1 MKIKTNFSLLTLF
14 ILIFI
19 SIFAFV
25 PQSQAADQFV
35 DINGHWAESAIQKM
49 AEAGI
54 ASGFPDAAF
63 RPDNKISRAEFAVL
77 IVKAFD
83 LESKNGKVFTDT
95 SQHWAKDQIAAA
107 NTYGVV
113 NGYNDST
120 FGPDDPITRE
130 QMALMIVKAAKL
142 QISPGTLNCRDSA
155 QVSSWAK
162 DAVATAYAQKIL
174 SGMPDGNFKPQD
186 HASRAQAIIVLSK
199 TLELHD
205 NSQPAANSPVKE
217 AATISSITVKTAPK
231 TVNYAVGE
239 TLDLNGLIVVL
250 TKSDGSSEDVPWAD
264 FADNGITT
272 SPKHGTVLSAADKAV
287 IIMVKDKT
295 VNQKITVAN
304 AIAGGGGGGGGAGS
318 GGSGGDIT
326 PDPANSIAK
335 PITFAES
342 AIMGYVLEVTFVQ
355 GFDVE
360 NAVITYTN
368 STDPTKRAFF
378 ATTHEGGNV
387 YRYLGDDI
395 FGGDTVNFYVNNVL
409 VQTINIIKS
418 EI

>member
-1 MKIKTNFSLLTLF
+1 MKIKTSFSLLTLST
-14 ILIFI
+14 LIFI
-19 SIFAFV
+19 LLFAFV
-25 PQSQAADQFV
+25 PQSRAAQEFS
-35 DINGHWAESAIQKM
+35 DIDGHWAEAAIQKM
-49 AEAGI
+49 ANSGV

-83 LESKNGKVFTDT
+83 LEITSGKVFSDT

-107 NTYGVV
+107 NAYGVV

-130 QMALMIVKAAKL
+130 QMAMMIVKAAKL
-142 QISPGTLNCRDSA
+142 LISPGTLNCRDSA

-162 DAVATAYAQKIL
+162 DAVATAYAKKIL
-174 SGMPDGNFKPQD
+174 SGMPDGSFKPQD

-205 NSQPAANSPVKE
+205 NSQPAANSPAKE
-217 AATISSITVKTAPK
+217 AATISSIKIKTAPK
-231 TVNYAVGE
+231 TVNYAVGAA
-239 TLDLNGLIVVL
+239 LDLNGLIVVL
-250 TKSDGSSEDVPWAD
+250 TKSDGSTQDVLWAD
-264 FADNGITT
+264 FAENGITT
-272 SPKHGTVLSAADKAV
+272 SPKHGTALSAADKTV
-287 IIMVKDKT
+287 IIMVQDKI
-295 VNQKITVAN
+295 VNEDITVSN
-304 AIAGGGGGGGGAGS
+304 AIAGGGGGGGGNGSSGS
-318 GGSGGDIT
+318 GGVIT
-326 PDPANSIAK
+326 LDPAKSITN

-355 GFDVE
+355 GFKVE

-378 ATTHEGGNV
+378 TTTHEGGNI

-395 FGGDTVNFYVNNVL
+395 FGGDTVSFYVNNVL
-409 VQTINIIKS
+409 VQTINIT
-418 EI
+418 EP